1 MTKAIASLVVIGL
14 LSGVP
19 SSVAFGQSQE
29 QSVEAAVQESVD
41 LTIQYFRTQ
50 QGAKFVEQYA
60 PNLTASKDGR
70 WIVDTSAYLT
80 RIGQAVSRL
89 NVHSFTWTRRQVY
102 VLAPDA
108 AVFAGEFKET
118 ISSGPSEERRDA
130 QVAWTLLLE
139 RISGEWKIVHEH
151 TSHVFLDPSAER

>member
-1 MTKAIASLVVIGL
+1 MTRASASLAIFGL
-14 LSGVP
+14 LSGAP
-19 SSVAFGQSQE
+19 SSVAFGQSQD
-29 QSVEAAVQESVD
+29 QSVEAAVLESVD
-41 LTIQYFRTQ
+41 LTIEYFRTQ
-50 QGAKFVEQYA
+50 QGAKFVEQYV
-60 PNLTASKDGR
+60 PNLTASKDGA

-80 RIGQAVSRL
+80 RFGQAVSRL

-118 ISSGPSEERRDA
+118 ISSGSSEERTDA
-130 QVAWTLLLE
+130 QVAWTLLLK
-139 RISGEWKIVHEH
+139 RINGKWRIVHEH